1 MLATFRLAQTALAHC
16 RNLPEDCVVARG
28 QLEIVS
34 VSYRELAKVVGTS
47 LLISS
52 ALTAAMFAPWVL
64 FE

>member
-1 MLATFRLAQTALAHC
+1 MPGHDDWHKLHWRVSSFSTMIVAWLGSNWKLRRA
-16 RNLPEDCVVARG
+16 LPEWV
-28 QLEIVS
+28 
-34 VSYRELAKVVGTS
+34 KVIGTS